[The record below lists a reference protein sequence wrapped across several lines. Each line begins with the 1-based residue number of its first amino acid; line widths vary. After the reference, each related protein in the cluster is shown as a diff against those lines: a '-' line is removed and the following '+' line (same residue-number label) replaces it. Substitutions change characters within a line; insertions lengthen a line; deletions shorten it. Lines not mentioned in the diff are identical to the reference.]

1 MIPSSEYQN
10 YLIARDYNPT
20 LLRKQFHSV
29 GNITRSDA
37 RQVKP
42 KSHRLNGN
50 LLTVYNPI
58 IKNLDTVIRNNLLM
72 LYSDPEMKNIF
83 PEDSIALNENGYNMK
98 KISAGK

>member
-1 MIPSSEYQN
+1 MIPGSEYQN

-20 LLRKQFHSV
+20 LLKKQFHSV

-58 IKNLDTVIRNNLLM
+58 IKNLDTVIRNNLPM

>member
-10 YLIARDYNPT
+10 YLIVRYYNPT
-20 LLRKQFHSV
+20 LLKKQFHSV
-29 GNITRSDA
+29 GNITWSDA

-50 LLTVYNPI
+50 LLTVYNPV
-58 IKNLDTVIRNNLLM
+58 IKNLDTVIRNNLPM

-83 PEDSIALNENGYNMK
+83 PENSIALNENCYNMT